1 MEPNPTSPRRAIRNP
16 RVWLFPAIV
25 VIGMMTLLA
34 GFYLDS
40 IADPEGSLHDYPV
53 ALVNQ
58 DEGEVVPGPQGEQR
72 QNFGDQIVTGLVEN
86 IDPEMI
92 DLRQVGIAE
101 AQQQMQDADVY
112 GTIVIPSDFS
122 KRLVILATASV
133 VPGEVE
139 KPTITVQTNPR
150 AGTFASAIMDRI
162 ADQAL
167 TEVNSTVGQQVTQQ
181 VQQQLAGPPPTQI
194 SGASALTL
202 AEPIKTLTVEYNPLP
217 GGTGN
222 GLAAFYYS
230 LLIVL
235 AGFTGGMIVHTM
247 IDQALGFAPTEYGPW
262 YRHLESIGISRFS
275 TLMLKWAVMA
285 ALAVVVSGVFVGVA
299 DLVGMP
305 IERGLALYLYGALA
319 ILAVGISALSVLAL
333 FGTAGLLINLIVFI
347 VLGLP
352 SSGGTV
358 PLEAQPEIFG
368 WLAQFEPMH
377 QVYLGVRAILFFDA
391 GANAGLGRAA
401 VATLIGL
408 AIGVVIGIVTTRV
421 YDRAGLHRGT
431 KLEGPVPA
439 VG

>member
-1 MEPNPTSPRRAIRNP
+1 MEPNPTSPRRAVRNP

-25 VIGMMTLLA
+25 VTVLMTLLA

-40 IADPEGSLHDYPV
+40 IADPQGSLHDFPV

-58 DEGEVVPGPQGEQR
+58 DEGETVPGPQGEQR
-72 QNFGDQIVTGLVEN
+72 QNFGDQITSAIVANV
-86 IDPEMI
+86 DPNMF

-101 AQQQMQDADVY
+101 AQQEMQDGKVY
-112 GTIVIPSDFS
+112 GAIIIPSDFS
-122 KRLVILATASV
+122 KRLLILAESSV
-133 VPGEVE
+133 VPGQVE
-139 KPTITVQTNPR
+139 KPAITAQSNPR
-150 AGTFASAIMDRI
+150 AGTFASAVMDRF

-167 TEVNSTVGQQVTQQ
+167 TQVNSTVGQQLTQT
-181 VQQQLAGPPPTQI
+181 VQQQLAGPPPTPI
-194 SGASALTL
+194 AGASALTL
-202 AEPIKTLTVEYNPLP
+202 AEPVNVINIEYNPLP

-262 YRHLESIGISRFS
+262 YRHLESIGISRFN
-275 TLMLKWAVMA
+275 TLLLKWSVMA
-285 ALAVVVSGVFVGVA
+285 ALAVVVSGVFVGIA

-319 ILAVGISALSVLAL
+319 ILAVGVSALSVLAL
-333 FGTAGLLINLIVFI
+333 FGTAGLLINLIIFV

-358 PLEAQPEIFG
+358 PLEAQPEIFTF
-368 WLAQFEPMH
+368 LARFEPMH

-391 GANAGLGRAA
+391 GTSAGLGRSV

-408 AIGVVIGIVTTRV
+408 AIGLIIGVVTTRL
-421 YDRAGLHRGT
+421 YDRAGLHRG
-431 KLEGPVPA
+431 PA
-439 VG
+439 PKEPARG